1 MNICSLHTAIYH
13 SLMEQ
18 IAVID
23 AQGQIVDVNRAW
35 VEFGQNNGVD
45 EQYDW
50 ININYLDA
58 LYKASQAG
66 ETRAFEAYQGI
77 KAVIQGQSDSY
88 YHEYPCH
95 SPNEQR
101 WFLMRVVPLKIEQ
114 YQYWVLSHHNITQ
127 RKLAEMRSEFQA
139 THDPLTGLAN
149 RRHFHQQLEAL
160 LLENQQQQAG
170 LCLMMIDLDNFKH
183 FNDTHGHQA
192 GDLCLVR
199 IAATLQHNLSVPC
212 TAYRLG
218 GDEFALLLSHLTQ
231 QQSQDIA
238 ASVSQRIQELRLLCG
253 NKLQVTASIG
263 GIFISGETQI
273 SSHLLI
279 NETDQTL
286 YQVKRG
292 TKNSYLLTTLSTAP
306 HTVASEILGNE
317 LID

>member
-1 MNICSLHTAIYH
+1 MNIGSLHTAIYH

-50 ININYLDA
+50 INVNYLDT
-58 LYKASQAG
+58 LYKASQEG
-66 ETRAFEAYQGI
+66 DTLAFEAYQGI

-149 RRHFHQQLEAL
+149 RRHFHQQLEA
-160 LLENQQQQAG
+160 
-170 LCLMMIDLDNFKH
+170 
-183 FNDTHGHQA
+183 
-192 GDLCLVR
+192 
-199 IAATLQHNLSVPC
+199 
-212 TAYRLG
+212 
-218 GDEFALLLSHLTQ
+218 
-231 QQSQDIA
+231 
-238 ASVSQRIQELRLLCG
+238 
-253 NKLQVTASIG
+253 
-263 GIFISGETQI
+263 
-273 SSHLLI
+273 
-279 NETDQTL
+279 
-286 YQVKRG
+286 
-292 TKNSYLLTTLSTAP
+292 
-306 HTVASEILGNE
+306 
-317 LID
+317 